1 MSASPTDK
9 TKPVSLDLDARL
21 GFDERVLSELQAQG
35 FHIVLR
41 PGSNMGSNT
50 EFRKEYDRIVTE
62 YGVKYVIFAG
72 NDLYGASASVDWIT
86 ELVNRHD
93 LTIGIIEASNQ
104 LQYYKQDGLE
114 KVMEGAGYPI
124 NRVYSTSNDE
134 FVNTIDERY
143 FRWVRG
149 VVDRGI
155 RILYVIP
162 FKDSKVSFAENLDDT
177 IDIVGQFHGTILDKG
192 FILNQPLN
200 GLSSEMTGPWHRLM
214 ISLSL
219 LLAGTIYL
227 LYLFRPKLKPM
238 WLAGWL
244 LVGSVGC
251 IGINVV
257 LGADF
262 SKLYALT
269 AAILYPTLSSL
280 VLLMYLKKNRS
291 KPYLQQLLVSLGII
305 LGINGLGMY
314 TVVTSL
320 ADIRYIMNVLI
331 FSGVKLSFLAPLLLF
346 LVNYISIMV
355 GFSDFKDKAIRFL
368 FDKPNYLVLVLF
380 SVFAAAGYYYIGR
393 SGNAMVSVSGLEI
406 WLREVLEQ
414 VFLARP
420 RFKELLIGYPAL
432 MVMVYWY
439 KKYKQ
444 DLILLILGLGVM
456 MGSISMVN
464 SFCHVF
470 TAVSISTSRTLA
482 GLLTGVVLGLVALL
496 VIKMGEW
503 VWGKLVS
510 QPTQSVK

>member
-1 MSASPTDK
+1 MYNGYKPMWGKWLLLLLVVTLGLSYSGLQLRTGNEANNKAVLTVADYRDFERTAHSANMDMDQVWQDLQDSGVKAVAVSEVTLRDLAYNGDVYVSSYGDFSSLTRSLVPETWAEIQRIIGSAFISPSNLTVVTEDPETSAFLKERLTARFLPRELISFDIDGHSYFIINAQLGTVYVSASPTDK

-35 FHIVLR
+35 SHIVLR

-114 KVMEGAGYPI
+114 KVMEEAGYPI

-227 LYLFRPKLKPM
+227 LYP
-238 WLAGWL
+238 
-244 LVGSVGC
+244 
-251 IGINVV
+251 
-257 LGADF
+257 
-262 SKLYALT
+262 
-269 AAILYPTLSSL
+269 
-280 VLLMYLKKNRS
+280 
-291 KPYLQQLLVSLGII
+291 
-305 LGINGLGMY
+305 
-314 TVVTSL
+314 
-320 ADIRYIMNVLI
+320 
-331 FSGVKLSFLAPLLLF
+331 
-346 LVNYISIMV
+346 
-355 GFSDFKDKAIRFL
+355 
-368 FDKPNYLVLVLF
+368 
-380 SVFAAAGYYYIGR
+380 
-393 SGNAMVSVSGLEI
+393 
-406 WLREVLEQ
+406 
-414 VFLARP
+414 
-420 RFKELLIGYPAL
+420 
-432 MVMVYWY
+432 
-439 KKYKQ
+439 
-444 DLILLILGLGVM
+444 
-456 MGSISMVN
+456 
-464 SFCHVF
+464 
-470 TAVSISTSRTLA
+470 
-482 GLLTGVVLGLVALL
+482 
-496 VIKMGEW
+496 
-503 VWGKLVS
+503 
-510 QPTQSVK
+510 